1 MKIILL
7 KDLGKLGNQGEVK
20 EVKDG
25 YARNFLIPKGFALV
39 ASAANFKKLEEV
51 KRTRNKL
58 AEKTKGKFAQLKEE
72 IDKISL
78 TIAVEAKE
86 NEELYGAISEAQVL
100 KLLKDEG
107 MDLEKG
113 KLVITEPID
122 KLGVFNLKVNL
133 HPEVE
138 ATFRVWVVKK

>member
-7 KDLGKLGNQGEVK
+7 KDIGKLGSQGEVK

-25 YARNFLIPKGFALV
+25 YARNFLIPKGLALV
-39 ASAANFKKLEEV
+39 ANDANFKKLEEV

-58 AEKTKGKFAQLKEE
+58 AQKTKEKFIKLKED

-78 TIAVEAKE
+78 TIAVQAKE
-86 NEELYGAISEAQVL
+86 NEELYGAISEAQIL
-100 KLLKDEG
+100 KLLGDEG
-107 MDLEKG
+107 ITLEKG
-113 KLVITEPID
+113 RLAMAEPID
-122 KLGVFNLKVNL
+122 KLGVFNLGVNL

-138 ATFRVWVVKK
+138 ATLRVWVVKK

>member
-1 MKIILL
+1 VKIILL

-25 YARNFLIPKGFALV
+25 YARNFLIPEGLALV
-39 ASAANFKKLEEV
+39 ASAANFKKLEEI

-58 AEKTKGKFAQLKEE
+58 AEKTKEKFGQLKGE

>member
-25 YARNFLIPKGFALV
+25 YARNFLIPEGLALV
-39 ASAANFKKLEEV
+39 ANAANFKKLEEV

-58 AEKTKGKFAQLKEE
+58 AEKTKEKFIQLKEE

-86 NEELYGAISEAQVL
+86 NEELYGAISEAQIL

-113 KLVITEPID
+113 KLAITEPID
-122 KLGVFNLKVNL
+122 KLGVFNLKVSL

-138 ATFRVWVVKK
+138 AIFRVWVVKK